1 MTNLLF
7 YAKIVLLVVLLYDVI
22 ILFKR
27 PEEESKVIR
36 LDFWKEM
43 ERKGINAFLIPSTMV
58 FIICLDIVQE
68 VDIYLST
75 ALFVLSLSY
84 LGYPRPFAFGEN
96 GILLDGKI
104 IAKDRIL
111 KAKKTENGAKISI
124 EWYGWLMEKD
134 LPDCEVTDLIIEEFK
149 D

>member
-1 MTNLLF
+1 MTDFLF
-7 YAKIVLLVVLLYDVI
+7 YAKIVLLVVLLYDVS
-22 ILFKR
+22 ILFRR
-27 PEEESKVIR
+27 PEEGSQVAK
-36 LDFWKEM
+36 LHFWTEM
-43 ERKGINAFLIPSTMV
+43 ERKGINALLIPSTMV
-58 FIICLDIVQE
+58 FIISLDIVQE

-75 ALFVLSLSY
+75 TLFILSLVY
-84 LGYPRPFAFGEN
+84 LGYPRPFAFGKN

-111 KAKKTENGAKISI
+111 KANKTERGAKISI

-134 LPDCEVTDLIIEEFK
+134 LPDCEVTDLILKEFR

>member
-1 MTNLLF
+1 MDELLF

-22 ILFKR
+22 ILFRK
-27 PEEESKVIR
+27 PEEGNKVVK

-43 ERKGINAFLIPSTMV
+43 ERKGINGFLIPSTMI

-75 ALFVLSLSY
+75 ALFVLSMIY
-84 LGYPRPFAFGEN
+84 LGYPRPFAFGDD

-111 KAKKTENGAKISI
+111 RVKKTENGAQISI
-124 EWYGWLMEKD
+124 EWYGWLMKKD
-134 LPDCEVTDLIIEEFK
+134 LPDCEVTESILEEFK
-149 D
+149 A

>member
-1 MTNLLF
+1 MADFLF
-7 YAKIVLLVVLLYDVI
+7 YAKIVLLIVLLYDVG
-22 ILFKR
+22 ILFRK
-27 PEEESKVIR
+27 PEEGSKVAK
-36 LDFWKEM
+36 LDFWTEM
-43 ERKGINAFLIPSTMV
+43 ERKGINALLIPSTMV

-75 ALFVLSLSY
+75 TLFILSLVY
-84 LGYPRPFAFGEN
+84 LGYPRPFAFGKN

-111 KAKKTENGAKISI
+111 KANKTERGAKISI

-134 LPDCEVTDLIIEEFK
+134 LPDCEVTDLILKEFR